1 MIAVTG
7 ASRGLGRA
15 IAERLHSQGHEV
27 IGIARTGTAAPF
39 KIYEGDV
46 ADFDTLKSV
55 ARELKSTG
63 QTLSGLINAA
73 GVASMNLAL
82 ATPPA
87 VSRKIIETN
96 LLGTI
101 FASQCFLPLIIR
113 NGGGSIIN
121 FSTIAVSLALKG
133 EAIYAA
139 SKAGVETFSRTLAR
153 EIAPFSINVNCIA
166 PGPIPTE
173 MLAGVNREKIEELVK
188 HQVIQKQFL
197 PEDVANLV
205 ELMLDSRFYGVS
217 GQVISLG
224 GS

>member
-1 MIAVTG
+1 MIVVTG
-7 ASRGLGRA
+7 ASRGLGRV
-15 IAERLHSQGHEV
+15 IAEKLHSQGHNV
-27 IGIARTGTAAPF
+27 VGVARTQVDAPF
-39 KIYEGDV
+39 KIHEGDV

-87 VSRKIIETN
+87 VSRKIVETN

-101 FASQCFLPLIIR
+101 FASQCFLPLMIR
-113 NGGGSIIN
+113 NGWGSIVN
-121 FSTIAVSLALKG
+121 FSTIAVALGLKG

-153 EIAPFSINVNCIA
+153 EMAPFSISVNCIA

-173 MLAGVNREKIEELVK
+173 MLAGVNQQKIDELVMR
-188 HQVIQKQFL
+188 QVIPRQFL
-197 PEDVANLV
+197 PEDVADLI
-205 ELMLDSRFYGVS
+205 ELMLDSRFSGVS

>member
-1 MIAVTG
+1 MIVVTG
-7 ASRGLGRA
+7 ASRGLGRV
-15 IAERLHSQGHEV
+15 IAERLHSQGHNV
-27 IGIARTGTAAPF
+27 VGIARTHIDAPF
-39 KIYEGDV
+39 QILEGDV

-82 ATPPA
+82 ATPPD

-101 FASQCFLPLIIR
+101 FASQCFLPLMIR
-113 NGGGSIIN
+113 NGGGSIVN
-121 FSTIAVSLALKG
+121 FSTIAVALGLKG

-153 EIAPFSINVNCIA
+153 EMAPFSITVNCIA

-173 MLAGVNREKIEELVK
+173 MLAGVNKQKIEELIMQ
-188 HQVIQKQFL
+188 QVIPRQFL
-197 PEDVANLV
+197 PEDVADLV
-205 ELMLDSRFYGVS
+205 GLMLDRRFSGVS